1 MADLFQG
8 RTMTE
13 MFKLTSGGAA
23 YTVTFDFQPDI
34 VEVINLTQWASTA
47 DNIPVSTWFRDETT
61 AAYAYQQVVVDSTSS
76 TATFNYQIASSNG
89 FTNADTS
96 GGVTESTFAIS
107 SITQADPCV
116 VTTSSAHGFQTGQLV
131 RITDLGSD
139 MPTPRGMDQIDGK
152 RYAITVLSTTTFSLQ
167 DPISGEDID
176 SSSYTAYVSGGNV
189 TLITHVQALNYPES
203 SSYTAN
209 QFEFDPIEYKL
220 TLGTGVMGTDGD
232 KLIIKAIKMGNITD
246 LGDVGA

>member
-8 RTMTE
+8 QTMTE

-34 VEVINLTQWASTA
+34 VEVINLTQWANTA
-47 DNIPVSTWFRDETT
+47 GNIPISTWFRDETT
-61 AAYAYQQVVVDSTSS
+61 AAYAYQQVVVN
-76 TATFNYQIASSNG
+76 TAAGESYNFQYASSNG
-89 FTNADTS
+89 FTDADTS
-96 GGVTESTFAIS
+96 GGVTESTFAVS

-116 VTTSSAHGFQTGQLV
+116 VTTTAAHGFQDGQLV

-139 MPTPRGMDQIDGK
+139 MPTARGMDQLNNN

-167 DPISGEDID
+167 DPVSGEDID

-189 TLITHVQALNYPES
+189 TLITHVQALNYPEA

-209 QFEFDPIEYKL
+209 QFEYDPVEYKL
-220 TLGTGVMGTDGD
+220 TLGTGVMGSDGD
-232 KLIIKAIKMGNITD
+232 NLIIKVIKMGQITE